1 MSHHLLVRLVHC
13 SVEQQAPSVTCSHGS
28 PRGTP
33 CTSLQDKVAT
43 VPAGMRLVCASLHA
57 VIFTLQPFKANVVDL
72 FLDLFALPCSSCSAV
87 MAVALGMTA
96 RLSLAFLCTGMLL
109 SGCSAV
115 RIGDEAYG
123 TDVGGVFY
131 VFADMAVH
139 VINPSNLSVVKT
151 IEQDQDGNTLSNVGA
166 NGGGA
171 NISRSW
177 NDAVLAEDPSLNKSY
192 LFVNEGDVYPGPGN
206 QTHSYVTVIDTSTAT
221 IIARVSVS
229 PLPVHIYV
237 VNPTREVWT
246 HSDTDGTFDVIA
258 VADIAAGDVTSLNA
272 TNVPGLVREGGHGK
286 LLLDTALYPKSY
298 ATNVNEHW
306 LNQLNLVDRTR
317 TASFDFSESMP
328 TCTGTHSIVY
338 SNISQHAYVECVD
351 GGIFEWNTVD
361 DTLIH
366 FFANVTGYLTASLG
380 DDWILVSDASSN
392 LVTLLLPQA
401 NGVASKV
408 AYSVSV
414 EGNPQHPIFYSNS
427 SDFTTVSVLQE
438 YTIFF
443 PLADD
448 TNIANLATGLDVQ
461 AASYSSAPGDCVY
474 DNTTAITSETTGLT
488 LARSGN
494 QVQTPDCGACA
505 PGFEPFDPSY
515 FNGSVSGV
523 RYVTLPNIQSNASIG
538 MLGNTTFISAG
549 AVMPAASESTDAN
562 QCSLGDLY
570 RIGKRGGPFIATNA
584 DIPTASVYF
593 IDASNPN
600 GPELYGTVNT
610 STRPAWISWVP
621 LDVPALQTTILGAA

>member
-1 MSHHLLVRLVHC
+1 MTDGAGAPKSRALLCFL
-13 SVEQQAPSVTCSHGS
+13 
-28 PRGTP
+28 
-33 CTSLQDKVAT
+33 L
-43 VPAGMRLVCASLHA
+43 
-57 VIFTLQPFKANVVDL
+57 FT
-72 FLDLFALPCSSCSAV
+72 
-87 MAVALGMTA
+87 
-96 RLSLAFLCTGMLL
+96 
-109 SGCSAV
+109 SGCMAV

-139 VINPSNLSVVKT
+139 VINPVNLSVVKT
-151 IEQDQDGNTLSNVGA
+151 ITQDQDGNTLSNVGSY
-166 NGGGA
+166 GGGP

-221 IIARVSVS
+221 VIARVSVG

-237 VNPTREVWT
+237 INPTREVWS

-258 VADIAAGDVTSLNA
+258 VADIAAGDVTKLNA
-272 TNVPGLVREGGHGK
+272 TNVPGVVKEGGHGK

-298 ATNVNEHW
+298 ATNVNEQW
-306 LNQLNLVDRTR
+306 LNQLNLVERTR
-317 TASFDFSESMP
+317 TASYDFSETMP
-328 TCTGTHSIVY
+328 DCAGTHSIVY
-338 SNISQHAYVECVD
+338 SNISQHAYVECLP
-351 GGIFEWNTVD
+351 GGIFEWNTVN
-361 DTLIH
+361 DTLVH
-366 FFANVTGYLTASLG
+366 YFANITGYLTAALG
-380 DDWILVSDASSN
+380 DDYILASDASNN
-392 LVTLLLPQA
+392 LVTVLSPQA
-401 NGVASKV
+401 NGVSSKV
-408 AYSVSV
+408 SYSVSV
-414 EGNPQHPIFYSNS
+414 LGNPQHPIFYSNS
-427 SDFTTVSVLQE
+427 SDYTTVPGLQD

-461 AASYSSAPGDCVY
+461 AASYSYAPGDCVY

-488 LARSGN
+488 LASSGN
-494 QVQTPDCGACA
+494 QIQTPECGACA

-523 RYVTLPNIQSNASIG
+523 RYVTLSNILSNASIG
-538 MLGNTTFISAG
+538 LLGNTTFISSG
-549 AVMPAASESTDAN
+549 AVMPAASEGTDAN
-562 QCSLGDLY
+562 QCSLGELY
-570 RIGKRGGPFIATNA
+570 RIGKRGGPFIAINA

-600 GPELYGTVNT
+600 GPGLYGSVNT

-621 LDVPALQTTILGAA
+621 LNVPALQTTILGAA